1 MTIVESILY
10 GFVSGVT
17 EFLPVSARAHQ
28 ALLRYLFGVSTRV
41 SLQDIL
47 VHIGV
52 VLSIIIACRENLTRL
67 FQEQRSSSR
76 SRRGRPRSLD
86 TRSYYDL
93 RLLKTATLPLLAGML
108 LYAVGVKLEG
118 SLIALM
124 ILMSVNGVVLLMA
137 EHTRRGNRDSRT
149 MNGLDGIVMGIAG
162 ATSVF
167 PGISRTAMI
176 TSYATARGA
185 NGSSAANWAILLC
198 IPATLFSVCY
208 DVFLII
214 GGGIGAVSAI
224 VFAGYMLSGVAAFC
238 GGYIGISIL
247 RLMAAHTGV
256 SNFAY
261 YAFGCAMFTFLLYL
275 LT

>member
-10 GFVSGVT
+10 GLVSGVT
-17 EFLPVSARAHQ
+17 EFIPVSARAHQ
-28 ALLRYLFGVSTRV
+28 SLLRYLFGVSTRA

-52 VLSIIIACRENLTRL
+52 ILSIIIACRENLSRL
-67 FQEQRSSSR
+67 FREQRSSSR
-76 SRRGRPRSLD
+76 SRRGRTRPLD

-108 LYAVGVKLEG
+108 LYAVGVRLED

-124 ILMSVNGVVLLMA
+124 SLLTVNGIVLLMA

-149 MNGLDGIVMGIAG
+149 MNGLDGIVMGITG
-162 ATSVF
+162 AASVF

-185 NGSSAANWAILLC
+185 DGTSAANWAILLC

-214 GGGIGAVSAI
+214 GGGIGAVSTI
-224 VFAGYMLSGVAAFC
+224 LLTGYMLSGIAAFC

-247 RLMAAHTGV
+247 RLMAAHTGI
-256 SNFAY
+256 SKFAY
-261 YAFGCAMFTFLLYL
+261 YAFGIAMFTFILYL
-275 LT
+275 LI